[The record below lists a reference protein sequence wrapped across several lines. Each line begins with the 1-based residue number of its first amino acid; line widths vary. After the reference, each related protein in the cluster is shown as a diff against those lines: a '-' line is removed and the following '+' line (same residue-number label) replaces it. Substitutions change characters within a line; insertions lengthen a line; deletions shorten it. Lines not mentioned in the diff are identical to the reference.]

1 MEITEL
7 YYPEIEVRAGSY
19 SFKEGIEIEVSS
31 AKGSYCDWA
40 KIRFTGP
47 FREKIALPR
56 RTTASIA
63 LGYGCVLEPVFS
75 GYVDKPAGSGT
86 NADELCLK
94 DETLLLED
102 TVIHDTFLSTTP
114 QELIAFLLAKAGIT
128 RMKLSPKSYPVRKTL
143 PIRQQNAVQA
153 IHTVNAAW
161 GIKPHFFFSGG
172 VFFWDETPEQKKIYT
187 FQYGVNILALN
198 RVNGLWELETVSVP
212 FVKHSHK
219 INLIHPKVRGEREV
233 QKVVSTTNDSGFIRT
248 FLYF

>member
-63 LGYGCVLEPVFS
+63 LGYGGVLEPVFS

-161 GIKPHFFFSGG
+161 GINPHYFFSGG

-233 QKVVSTTNDSGFIRT
+233 QKVVFTTNDSGFIRT

>member
-63 LGYGCVLEPVFS
+63 LGYGGVLEPVFS

-128 RMKLSPKSYPVRKTL
+128 RMKLSPKNYPVRKTL

-233 QKVVSTTNDSGFIRT
+233 QKVVFTTNDSGFIRT